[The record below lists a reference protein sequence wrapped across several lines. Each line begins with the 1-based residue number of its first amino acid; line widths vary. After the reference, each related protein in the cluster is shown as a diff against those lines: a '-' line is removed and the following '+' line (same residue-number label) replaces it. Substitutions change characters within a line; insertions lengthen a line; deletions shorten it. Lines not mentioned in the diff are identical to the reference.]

1 MAEYE
6 ISHPRIP
13 QIGNTVLKGPDDLP
27 PPTERDFWDV
37 VRQQVRPFG
46 LSQLTDEEKISAYKN
61 GYFDDPEPVEGQ
73 PEQPGLV
80 DSLLDLGGKAVLRG
94 GQMAK
99 AITSMPGIK
108 ESGIVPLMSEIS
120 SVLPSGPYDKL
131 LKLQDKAVPYKKTE
145 NADQFREAGKYLFG
159 FLDNT
164 EDKLDFDPVTE
175 ALKRTGMPF
184 YSKNKNARGRVK
196 AAAMDYAQDSMVAGM
211 GEGYARA
218 ASGGE
223 FLYKGGKL
231 LKDKQLTPTA
241 YDTSPF
247 GDINT
252 PIIEGTP
259 DDSDI
264 LDYVNSAIEFD
275 ALNHRY
281 ENSAELAAFVLE
293 NPQESAKAMGAG
305 IIGGLTPIVEA
316 EDLNEI
322 LIDEEDINLDSDLQ
336 QDIRSGFVQPD
347 VGVSFLSEVVGDPMN
362 LAGGTTAKAVTAPQR
377 VALSGRITKTLNE
390 VNRLNNTKSLI
401 AKELQ
406 KAQQRGEQSQRISR
420 QTRNLEAINRQLV
433 DKQKIL
439 DKYGRNSLFL
449 RMAAQSSPDEL
460 LKVAAK
466 NIDTASDA
474 GKASMNMVY
483 NAMKPSGKI
492 GLVRKGIAMGAKFT
506 PEIAGATIGASM
518 FGPEGA
524 AAGALAPSILKGAKI
539 ISTMPENIAISY
551 IMRSATEAGEEIT
564 EQAARKQWRGLTAKY
579 LYPAGILGLGGG
591 AVLSSQEGGGGISDS
606 LLKIGGGAFAL
617 KFLPKLAQFSDAAM
631 RDSRVIGPELIYARG
646 ENSPFFNRL
655 ALLPSADEGLIGANA
670 DRFQALTRT
679 SSGET
684 ILEKAIDKVRPIG
697 RGIVTSVKDEFPTGA
712 PFRPGLSDTNKMLS
726 DPTRKVAQFLDRTP
740 TLGRGL
746 ETLGRFGTVVTAG
759 STLPAAFGYV
769 GSGGQAEGAIAG
781 ALVSAPFTSIGAGAG
796 MFQSY
801 KNKSDLFQQKMGDVY
816 YYREHLN
823 KSEQADFDALPMHIR
838 MALSGY
844 SLSHPDIM
852 FQPGTEGRGNFS
864 FNPDLQTS
872 VVEYNKAT
880 GAGLI
885 EGVLAHEVGHH
896 IEIHGLTPMV
906 NKLFFGDPVTKE
918 GGVYGKFNDEGEI
931 VPNKEFEDLRDFYLK
946 RLSGDDSINP
956 ADADRYQGKEGQQ
969 LLVSELFAEQVRDY
983 LLSGKKDKGN
993 TVAEKII
1000 RASSEAMM
1008 GTPFVRDFLLK
1019 MNLPMK
1025 ADGKFIEGGFFE
1037 GKLRRIPEITKLI
1050 DQYYKDTRAMRQRE
1064 IQGEEVTTPGT
1075 NRVDK
1080 ELSIDSRKAK
1090 RPIEGEEFES
1100 SFSIKDQNDPAIK
1113 AKLDTGG
1120 VFKWR
1125 PTADGGSE
1133 LETDATGTPK
1143 RYTAKELEKQN
1154 RAQGDHAIKVF
1165 EKNGVDIITH
1175 KDGKKSTGDI
1185 TNLTPEMIDELA
1197 QGPWHP
1203 RQIQTLREISRSLRE
1218 GDGERAG
1225 FLIGYFAASTGRKPK
1240 AVPFALRKEMPYG
1253 FKLTKDGNIL
1263 ALLHDVPQLEKNLKF
1278 LKGGRRLP
1286 GKYRDEYNQLFDN
1299 DTEVWEAFRQYRV
1312 NTANGMDGQLG
1323 LDDDP
1328 SRAIRKKNFLN
1339 ALHGAIDAE
1348 HINLNPIL
1356 SEISKLKGM
1365 DMFNPSKRQPF
1376 GPATKTFRLDRIFDV
1391 TRSGNRNSNV
1401 NVDRAKKLLMP
1412 TEIQEGSPGSF
1423 FRPKSSRDISAQ
1435 VRTFKSPVYL
1445 KDGSRLSGVADNPE
1459 QNPFYGFDKSGQEFS
1474 QRREYVNPQDITK
1487 SRDSDRTANQ
1497 IRKEL
1502 ETGQKL
1508 FMPASEAG
1516 AGKGKQAEAAD
1527 LDFKISTRNP
1537 TAKNATENPITED
1550 LIINTASIADDAT
1563 MLESH
1568 ALALQ
1573 EYPGIK
1579 KNSKVPKR
1587 IIDRFVDHVVDNL
1600 LYLHDQ
1606 VRPEVRNRSKL
1617 WYDGARN
1624 ITEKWNQKYGNDKQA
1639 IAAALAS
1646 LSPQK
1651 DWFMNV
1657 DLARRM
1663 LDIYKDQSNFAFDK
1677 AMAKKYIQL
1686 FEKGIGKKK
1695 ATEIAE
1701 AMVGKTLNELQSD
1714 FEQAAFIRSYDE
1726 VYNPREYQVVS
1737 PEGDFIGLAKSLDG
1751 VNKKVAW
1758 GSMTEIS
1765 KAVKVLRNPSKESI
1779 STALGNA
1786 HKIRN
1791 FYNNILLPNADEF
1804 SVTIDTHAIAA
1815 ALLRPLAG
1823 ADLEV
1828 ANNFGSKP
1836 KGAKRS
1842 IKNSSVKGISG
1853 TYGIYADAYRKAAKA
1868 RGILPREMQSITW
1881 EAVRG
1886 LYEAKWKT
1894 KSNKA
1899 KIDNLWKKYENGEL
1913 TLNETREQILEA
1925 ADGIREPEWVT
1936 ERSDSGTDGGN
1947 ESSNKSEE
1955 LYRSEL
1961 GGSELR
1967 ANPRG
1972 GRTNPRGSKEVNFLP
1987 AGNFSSQPANRIT
2000 RQAPAMPGNRFMLP
2014 AASAGARLS
2023 ERFR

>member
-13 QIGNTVLKGPDDLP
+13 QIGNTVLEGPDDLP
-27 PPTERDFWDV
+27 PPTERDFWNV
-37 VRQQVRPFG
+37 VQQQVRPFG

-61 GYFDDPEPVEGQ
+61 GYFDDPEPIEGQ
-73 PEQPGLV
+73 PEQPGIV

-94 GQMAK
+94 GQMMK
-99 AITSMPGIK
+99 
-108 ESGIVPLMSEIS
+108 
-120 SVLPSGPYDKL
+120 VLTAGDIGFSGPYDKL
-131 LKLQDKAVPYKKTE
+131 LKLQDKAVSYEKTE

-164 EDKLDFDPVTE
+164 EKELDFDPVAE

-196 AAAMDYAQDSMVAGM
+196 AAALDYAQDSMVAGM

-223 FLYKGGKL
+223 FLYKGAKL

-247 GDINT
+247 GDINK
-252 PIIEGTP
+252 PITEGLP

-305 IIGGLTPIVEA
+305 IVGGLTPFVEA

-390 VNRLNNTKSLI
+390 VNRLNKTKSLI

-406 KAQQRGEQSQRISR
+406 KAQQRGGQSQRISR
-420 QTRNLEAINRQLV
+420 QTRNLEAINRQLA
-433 DKQKIL
+433 DKQNIL
-439 DKYGRNSLFL
+439 NKYGRNSLFL

-483 NAMKPSGKI
+483 NAMKPNGKI
-492 GLVRKGIAMGAKFT
+492 GLVRKGIAMGAKLT

-518 FGPEGA
+518 YGPEGA
-524 AAGALAPSILKGAKI
+524 AAGALVPSMLKGAKI
-539 ISTMPENIAISY
+539 LSTMPENVAISY

-564 EQAARKQWRGLTAKY
+564 EQAARKQYRQFTNRI
-579 LYPAGILGLGGG
+579 LYPTGILGLTGG
-591 AVLSSQEGGGGISDS
+591 AVLGSQEGGGGISDS

-684 ILEKAIDKVRPIG
+684 ILEKAIDKIRPIG
-697 RGIVTSVKDEFPTGA
+697 RGIATSVKDEFPTGA
-712 PFRPGLSDTNKMLS
+712 PFRPGLSNTNKMLS

-769 GSGGQAEGAIAG
+769 GSGGQTEGAIAG

-796 MFQSY
+796 MFQTF
-801 KNKSDLFQQKMGDVY
+801 KNKGDLFQQKMGDVH

-823 KSEQADFDALPMHIR
+823 KSEQADFDALPIHIR

-844 SLSHPDIM
+844 SLSHPDVM
-852 FQPGTEGRGNFS
+852 FQPGTEGRGSFS

-872 VVEYNKAT
+872 VIEYNKST

-918 GGVYGKFNDEGEI
+918 GGVYGKYNDEGEI
-931 VPNKEFEDLRDFYLK
+931 VPNKEFTDLRDFYLK

-956 ADADRYQGKEGQQ
+956 ANADRYQGKEGQQ

-993 TVAEKII
+993 TIAEKIV

-1008 GTPFVRDFLLK
+1008 GTPFIRDFLLK

-1125 PTADGGSE
+1125 PTADGKGSE

-1278 LKGGRRLP
+1278 LKGGKRLP

-1328 SRAIRKKNFLN
+1328 ARAIRKKNFLN
-1339 ALHGAIDAE
+1339 ALHGAIDTE

-1412 TEIQEGSPGSF
+1412 TEIQEGSPGSY
-1423 FRPKSSRDISAQ
+1423 FRPKSSRDTSAQ

-1459 QNPFYGFDKSGQEFS
+1459 QNPFYGYDKNGQEFS

-1502 ETGQKL
+1502 ESGQKL

-1516 AGKGKQAEAAD
+1516 AGKGTSALDILKSNQKPEGLPKVPTILEIAEY
-1527 LDFKISTRNP
+1527 FK
-1537 TAKNATENPITED
+1537 KEFGNPIDYKKSTPEQNRLFED
-1550 LIINTASIADDAT
+1550 LIYEEVLYAQELHPEAAGWYDENLS
-1563 MLESH
+1563 
-1568 ALALQ
+1568 LALSVLEELDPTIKQ
-1573 EYPGIK
+1573 PDNNFIFKSVLAATSDGNKVQPQFDQTWATYNHWKDTGEISGKFVGGDRISNIKNNLLRIEAIFQLMGGEGAGRWLSQKGTIGEIRKAAQDDLGYTKAEASKIGTSELVDEVVPYAVILGPKLGSFFNNLYGDYSTFTMDRWFMRTVGRNTGTQVVPIPPAKLNAAKQRVRDAVNSLTPAERKKIGITKQSVAGNNAIKASTKLAGYFTK
-1579 KNSKVPKR
+1579 KQNRTGVSAE
-1587 IIDRFVDHVVDNL
+1587 VDNL
-1600 LYLHDQ
+1600 RRAANALNKFGKPLKESPQTGAERRWLRERLETVQSRLRDVGVNLENADLQ
-1606 VRPEVRNRSKL
+1606 ALL
-1617 WYDGARN
+1617 WYNEKEIYEKLGYRSPTGSADYAGA
-1624 ITEKWNQKYGNDKQA
+1624 
-1639 IAAALAS
+1639 
-1646 LSPQK
+1646 
-1651 DWFMNV
+1651 
-1657 DLARRM
+1657 
-1663 LDIYKDQSNFAFDK
+1663 
-1677 AMAKKYIQL
+1677 
-1686 FEKGIGKKK
+1686 
-1695 ATEIAE
+1695 AE
-1701 AMVGKTLNELQSD
+1701 ALHARKAGKPS
-1714 FEQAAFIRSYDE
+1714 RSY
-1726 VYNPREYQVVS
+1726 
-1737 PEGDFIGLAKSLDG
+1737 
-1751 VNKKVAW
+1751 
-1758 GSMTEIS
+1758 
-1765 KAVKVLRNPSKESI
+1765 
-1779 STALGNA
+1779 
-1786 HKIRN
+1786 
-1791 FYNNILLPNADEF
+1791 
-1804 SVTIDTHAIAA
+1804 
-1815 ALLRPLAG
+1815 
-1823 ADLEV
+1823 
-1828 ANNFGSKP
+1828 
-1836 KGAKRS
+1836 
-1842 IKNSSVKGISG
+1842 
-1853 TYGIYADAYRKAAKA
+1853 
-1868 RGILPREMQSITW
+1868 
-1881 EAVRG
+1881 
-1886 LYEAKWKT
+1886 
-1894 KSNKA
+1894 
-1899 KIDNLWKKYENGEL
+1899 
-1913 TLNETREQILEA
+1913 
-1925 ADGIREPEWVT
+1925 ADGTGRVGEIG
-1936 ERSDSGTDGGN
+1936 RSTS
-1947 ESSNKSEE
+1947 ESV
-1955 LYRSEL
+1955 L
-1961 GGSELR
+1961 GE
-1967 ANPRG
+1967 
-1972 GRTNPRGSKEVNFLP
+1972 TNPKEVNFLP

-2000 RQAPAMPGNRFMLP
+2000 RQAPAMPGNRFMVP

>member
-13 QIGNTVLKGPDDLP
+13 QIGSVVLEGPDDLP
-27 PPTERDFWDV
+27 PPTERDFWEV
-37 VRQQVRPFG
+37 VQQQVRPLG

-61 GYFDDPEPVEGQ
+61 GFFGEPKPVEGQ
-73 PEQPGLV
+73 PEQPGII
-80 DSLLDLGGKAVLRG
+80 DGLLDLGGKAVLRG
-94 GQMAK
+94 LQISKTLTGG
-99 AITSMPGIK
+99 TLSPDLGI
-108 ESGIVPLMSEIS
+108 GI
-120 SVLPSGPYDKL
+120 SGPYDKL
-131 LKLQDKAVPYKKTE
+131 LRLPDKAVPYEKTE
-145 NADQFREAGKYLFG
+145 NVDQFREAGKYLFG

-164 EDKLDFDPVTE
+164 EDKLDFDPITE

-184 YSKNKNARGRVK
+184 YSKNKDARGRVK
-196 AAAMDYAQDSMVAGM
+196 TAAMDYAQDSMVAGV

-223 FLYKGGKL
+223 FLYKGGKF
-231 LKDKQLTPTA
+231 LKDKLLLDETDEA
-241 YDTSPF
+241 DV
-247 GDINT
+247 
-252 PIIEGTP
+252 
-259 DDSDI
+259 

-275 ALNHRY
+275 GINHRY

-293 NPQESAKAMGAG
+293 NPQESLKAMGAG
-305 IIGGLTPIVEA
+305 LVGGLTPIVEA

-336 QDIRSGFVQPD
+336 QDIRSGLVQPD
-347 VGVSFLSEVVGDPMN
+347 TGLSFLTEVVGDPMN
-362 LAGGTTAKAVTAPQR
+362 MAGGTLAKGVTAPQR
-377 VALSGRITKTLNE
+377 IALSGRISKTLKE
-390 VNRLNNTKSLI
+390 VNILNK
-401 AKELQ
+401 AKASTIKYLD
-406 KAQQRGEQSQRISR
+406 KLPEQSAMHQRVGSR
-420 QTRNLEAINRQLV
+420 LVELNAELLE
-433 DKQKIL
+433 KQKIV
-439 DKYGRNSLFL
+439 DKYARNSLFL

-466 NIDTASDA
+466 NLDTATDA
-474 GKASMNMVY
+474 GKLSMNMVY
-483 NAMKPSGKI
+483 NAMKPNGKI
-492 GLVRKGIAMGAKFT
+492 GLVRKGIAMGARLT
-506 PEIAGATIGASM
+506 PEIAGATIGASLA
-518 FGPEGA
+518 GTEGA
-524 AAGALAPSILKGAKI
+524 VAGALAPAVLKGAKI
-539 ISTMPENIAISY
+539 LSTMPENVAISY

-564 EQAARKQWRGLTAKY
+564 EQAARKQYRQFTNKV
-579 LYPAGILGLGGG
+579 LYPTGILGLGGG
-591 AVLSSQEGGGGISDS
+591 AILSNQEGGSGISDS

-617 KFLPKLAQFSDAAM
+617 KFLPKLAQFSDAAI

-684 ILEKAIDKVRPIG
+684 ILEKTIDKIRPIG
-697 RGIVTSVKDEFPTGA
+697 RGIRTSVTDEFPTGA

-726 DPTRKVAQFLDRTP
+726 NPTRKVAQFLDRTP
-740 TLGRGL
+740 TLGRGI
-746 ETLGRFGTVVTAG
+746 EALGRFGTVVTAG
-759 STLPAAFGYV
+759 STLPATFGYV
-769 GSGGQAEGAIAG
+769 GSGGQAEGALAG
-781 ALVSAPFTSIGAGAG
+781 ALVSAPFTSIGAGVG
-796 MFQSY
+796 MYQTF
-801 KNKSDLFQQKMGDVY
+801 KNKGDLFQQKMGDVH

-838 MALSGY
+838 MALAGY
-844 SLSHPDIM
+844 SLSHPDVI
-852 FQPGTEGRGNFS
+852 FQPGTEGQGNFS

-872 VVEYNKAT
+872 VIEYRKDT

-885 EGVLAHEVGHH
+885 EGVLAHEIGHK

-906 NKLFFGDPVTKE
+906 NKIFFGDPVTKE
-918 GGVYGKFNDEGEI
+918 GGVYGKYNDEGKIE
-931 VPNKEFEDLRDFYLK
+931 PNQEFLDLRDIYLQK
-946 RLSGDDSINP
+946 LSADKSIDP
-956 ADADRYQGKEGQQ
+956 ANADRYQGPEGNQIFA
-969 LLVSELFAEQVRDY
+969 SELFADQVKDY

-993 TVAEKII
+993 TVAQKII
-1000 RASSEAMM
+1000 RASSEAML
-1008 GTPFVRDFLLK
+1008 GTPFIRDFLLK
-1019 MNLPMK
+1019 MNFPMK

-1037 GKLRRIPEITKLI
+1037 GKQRRIPEITKLI

-1064 IQGEEVTTPGT
+1064 IQGDEVITPGT

-1090 RPIEGEEFES
+1090 RPIDQGDFEN

-1133 LETDATGTPK
+1133 LETGPTGTPK

-1240 AVPFALRKEMPYG
+1240 AVPFALRQEMPYG

-1278 LKGGRRLP
+1278 LKGGKRLP

-1299 DTEVWEAFRQYRV
+1299 DTEVWEAFRQYRI

-1339 ALHGAIDAE
+1339 ALHGAIDTE

-1423 FRPKSSRDISAQ
+1423 FRPKSSRDKSAKL
-1435 VRTFKSPVYL
+1435 RTFKSPVYL

-1459 QNPFYGFDKSGQEFS
+1459 QNPFYGFDKNGQEFS

-1497 IRKEL
+1497 IRNEL
-1502 ETGQKL
+1502 ESGQKLFHPAYHGTPHTFSAEPGAPFGRFRTSAIGTGEGAQAYGHGLYFAGKKEVAEHYRKVLTQDERGFYDGQPYNSRDPRHQAALDLENFGDREALIGYYERRAKRMPNADRSDLVKVLRDKTEAKKTPPPKGSIYKVELAPKENEYLLYDKTLGEQPKGVQDKLKKFLREQEGEDTWQYRKDQDYRDITNNVLEDMPEPEISKRLKESGIPGIKYLDGSSRSKGEGDYNYVIFDEADVAITEKL

-1516 AGKGKQAEAAD
+1516 AGKGKQAEAAKLWQEKGTD
-1527 LDFKISTRNP
+1527 SPYFK
-1537 TAKNATENPITED
+1537 KWF
-1550 LIINTASIADDAT
+1550 
-1563 MLESH
+1563 
-1568 ALALQ
+1568 
-1573 EYPGIK
+1573 GK
-1579 KNSKVPKR
+1579 SKV
-1587 IIDRFVDHVVDNL
+1587 VD
-1600 LYLHDQ
+1600 
-1606 VRPEVRNRSKL
+1606 
-1617 WYDGARN
+1617 
-1624 ITEKWNQKYGNDKQA
+1624 
-1639 IAAALAS
+1639 
-1646 LSPQK
+1646 
-1651 DWFMNV
+1651 
-1657 DLARRM
+1657 
-1663 LDIYKDQSNFAFDK
+1663 
-1677 AMAKKYIQL
+1677 
-1686 FEKGIGKKK
+1686 
-1695 ATEIAE
+1695 
-1701 AMVGKTLNELQSD
+1701 
-1714 FEQAAFIRSYDE
+1714 
-1726 VYNPREYQVVS
+1726 
-1737 PEGDFIGLAKSLDG
+1737 
-1751 VNKKVAW
+1751 
-1758 GSMTEIS
+1758 
-1765 KAVKVLRNPSKESI
+1765 
-1779 STALGNA
+1779 
-1786 HKIRN
+1786 
-1791 FYNNILLPNADEF
+1791 
-1804 SVTIDTHAIAA
+1804 
-1815 ALLRPLAG
+1815 
-1823 ADLEV
+1823 
-1828 ANNFGSKP
+1828 
-1836 KGAKRS
+1836 
-1842 IKNSSVKGISG
+1842 
-1853 TYGIYADAYRKAAKA
+1853 
-1868 RGILPREMQSITW
+1868 
-1881 EAVRG
+1881 
-1886 LYEAKWKT
+1886 
-1894 KSNKA
+1894 
-1899 KIDNLWKKYENGEL
+1899 ENGEPL
-1913 TLNETREQILEA
+1913 VVYHGTPKKEAFTEFKKQNRNNETSPHPWNELGLAFFSDNSDISNLYTFEPTWERKQTGSVYPVYLQMKNPRKINYETMFGFERGDVQRVFLDTKEKRHDGFKIERPDGGFDYVPFSPEQIKSA
-1925 ADGIREPEWVT
+1925 TGNRGTFDAG
-1936 ERSDSGTDGGN
+1936 ERNINYMPSDP
-1947 ESSNKSEE
+1947 K
-1955 LYRSEL
+1955 
-1961 GGSELR
+1961 
-1967 ANPRG
+1967 AP
-1972 GRTNPRGSKEVNFLP
+1972 K
-1987 AGNFSSQPANRIT
+1987 AQPTNRIT
-2000 RQAPAMPGNRFMLP
+2000 RQAPAMPGNRFMAP
-2014 AASAGARLS
+2014 AVSAGAKS
-2023 ERFR
+2023 AERFR

>member
-1 MAEYE
+1 
-6 ISHPRIP
+6 
-13 QIGNTVLKGPDDLP
+13 
-27 PPTERDFWDV
+27 
-37 VRQQVRPFG
+37 
-46 LSQLTDEEKISAYKN
+46 
-61 GYFDDPEPVEGQ
+61 
-73 PEQPGLV
+73 
-80 DSLLDLGGKAVLRG
+80 
-94 GQMAK
+94 
-99 AITSMPGIK
+99 
-108 ESGIVPLMSEIS
+108 
-120 SVLPSGPYDKL
+120 
-131 LKLQDKAVPYKKTE
+131 
-145 NADQFREAGKYLFG
+145 
-159 FLDNT
+159 
-164 EDKLDFDPVTE
+164 
-175 ALKRTGMPF
+175 
-184 YSKNKNARGRVK
+184 
-196 AAAMDYAQDSMVAGM
+196 
-211 GEGYARA
+211 
-218 ASGGE
+218 
-223 FLYKGGKL
+223 
-231 LKDKQLTPTA
+231 
-241 YDTSPF
+241 
-247 GDINT
+247 
-252 PIIEGTP
+252 
-259 DDSDI
+259 
-264 LDYVNSAIEFD
+264 
-275 ALNHRY
+275 
-281 ENSAELAAFVLE
+281 
-293 NPQESAKAMGAG
+293 
-305 IIGGLTPIVEA
+305 
-316 EDLNEI
+316 
-322 LIDEEDINLDSDLQ
+322 
-336 QDIRSGFVQPD
+336 
-347 VGVSFLSEVVGDPMN
+347 
-362 LAGGTTAKAVTAPQR
+362 
-377 VALSGRITKTLNE
+377 
-390 VNRLNNTKSLI
+390 
-401 AKELQ
+401 
-406 KAQQRGEQSQRISR
+406 
-420 QTRNLEAINRQLV
+420 
-433 DKQKIL
+433 
-439 DKYGRNSLFL
+439 
-449 RMAAQSSPDEL
+449 
-460 LKVAAK
+460 
-466 NIDTASDA
+466 
-474 GKASMNMVY
+474 
-483 NAMKPSGKI
+483 
-492 GLVRKGIAMGAKFT
+492 
-506 PEIAGATIGASM
+506 
-518 FGPEGA
+518 
-524 AAGALAPSILKGAKI
+524 
-539 ISTMPENIAISY
+539 
-551 IMRSATEAGEEIT
+551 
-564 EQAARKQWRGLTAKY
+564 
-579 LYPAGILGLGGG
+579 
-591 AVLSSQEGGGGISDS
+591 
-606 LLKIGGGAFAL
+606 
-617 KFLPKLAQFSDAAM
+617 
-631 RDSRVIGPELIYARG
+631 
-646 ENSPFFNRL
+646 
-655 ALLPSADEGLIGANA
+655 
-670 DRFQALTRT
+670 
-679 SSGET
+679 
-684 ILEKAIDKVRPIG
+684 
-697 RGIVTSVKDEFPTGA
+697 
-712 PFRPGLSDTNKMLS
+712 
-726 DPTRKVAQFLDRTP
+726 
-740 TLGRGL
+740 
-746 ETLGRFGTVVTAG
+746 
-759 STLPAAFGYV
+759 
-769 GSGGQAEGAIAG
+769 
-781 ALVSAPFTSIGAGAG
+781 

-956 ADADRYQGKEGQQ
+956 ADAARYQGKEGQQ

-1412 TEIQEGSPGSF
+1412 AEADVQITDKLFMPMSKEETIFAEVMSDS
-1423 FRPKSSRDISAQ
+1423 K
-1435 VRTFKSPVYL
+1435 FKSDT
-1445 KDGSRLSGVADNPE
+1445 KRRAEMIRRGVPQDRDLLE
-1459 QNPFYGFDKSGQEFS
+1459 LGQEVRKKLGISPYESIKDAYKEAKS
-1474 QRREYVNPQDITK
+1474 QD
-1487 SRDSDRTANQ
+1487 
-1497 IRKEL
+1497 
-1502 ETGQKL
+1502 KL

-1516 AGKGKQAEAAD
+1516 AGKGKQAEAA
-1527 LDFKISTRNP
+1527 TR
-1537 TAKNATENPITED
+1537 
-1550 LIINTASIADDAT
+1550 
-1563 MLESH
+1563 
-1568 ALALQ
+1568 
-1573 EYPGIK
+1573 
-1579 KNSKVPKR
+1579 
-1587 IIDRFVDHVVDNL
+1587 
-1600 LYLHDQ
+1600 
-1606 VRPEVRNRSKL
+1606 
-1617 WYDGARN
+1617 
-1624 ITEKWNQKYGNDKQA
+1624 
-1639 IAAALAS
+1639 
-1646 LSPQK
+1646 
-1651 DWFMNV
+1651 
-1657 DLARRM
+1657 
-1663 LDIYKDQSNFAFDK
+1663 
-1677 AMAKKYIQL
+1677 
-1686 FEKGIGKKK
+1686 
-1695 ATEIAE
+1695 
-1701 AMVGKTLNELQSD
+1701 
-1714 FEQAAFIRSYDE
+1714 
-1726 VYNPREYQVVS
+1726 
-1737 PEGDFIGLAKSLDG
+1737 
-1751 VNKKVAW
+1751 
-1758 GSMTEIS
+1758 
-1765 KAVKVLRNPSKESI
+1765 
-1779 STALGNA
+1779 
-1786 HKIRN
+1786 
-1791 FYNNILLPNADEF
+1791 
-1804 SVTIDTHAIAA
+1804 
-1815 ALLRPLAG
+1815 
-1823 ADLEV
+1823 
-1828 ANNFGSKP
+1828 
-1836 KGAKRS
+1836 
-1842 IKNSSVKGISG
+1842 
-1853 TYGIYADAYRKAAKA
+1853 
-1868 RGILPREMQSITW
+1868 
-1881 EAVRG
+1881 
-1886 LYEAKWKT
+1886 
-1894 KSNKA
+1894 
-1899 KIDNLWKKYENGEL
+1899 
-1913 TLNETREQILEA
+1913 
-1925 ADGIREPEWVT
+1925 
-1936 ERSDSGTDGGN
+1936 
-1947 ESSNKSEE
+1947 
-1955 LYRSEL
+1955 
-1961 GGSELR
+1961 
-1967 ANPRG
+1967 
-1972 GRTNPRGSKEVNFLP
+1972 
-1987 AGNFSSQPANRIT
+1987 QPANRIT
-2000 RQAPAMPGNRFMLP
+2000 RQAPAMPDNRFMLP